1 MRRIHVQH
9 GGQPGILTAMPRSP
23 ESPASPA
30 SPASIVR
37 AWSARATPAGADA
50 YVTHFRTAVLPA
62 LRSTAGHRG
71 AMLLRRT
78 HGDLIRITVL
88 TLWESMAAV
97 EGFAGP
103 DQDAAVVEP
112 AARAALADFDTR
124 VEHFEL
130 AVFTEP

>member
-9 GGQPGILTAMPRSP
+9 GGRPGILSEMPRSP
-23 ESPASPA
+23 ESPA

-50 YVTHFRTAVLPA
+50 YVTHFRTAVVPA
-62 LRSTAGHRG
+62 LRATAGHRG
-71 AMLLRRT
+71 AMVLRRT

-88 TLWESMAAV
+88 TLWESMTSI
-97 EGFAGP
+97 EGFTGR
-103 DQDAAVVEP
+103 DLEAAVVEP
-112 AARAALADFDTR
+112 AARAVLADFDPR